1 MKKDFF
7 HVRAP
12 KMTVAWGTMVEPEV
26 LSHGNFMAAEDKG
39 QA

>member
-1 MKKDFF
+1 MKKDF

-12 KMTVAWGTMVEPEV
+12 KMIVAWGAMVEPEV
-26 LSHGNFMAAEDKG
+26 LSHGNLVTAEDKG